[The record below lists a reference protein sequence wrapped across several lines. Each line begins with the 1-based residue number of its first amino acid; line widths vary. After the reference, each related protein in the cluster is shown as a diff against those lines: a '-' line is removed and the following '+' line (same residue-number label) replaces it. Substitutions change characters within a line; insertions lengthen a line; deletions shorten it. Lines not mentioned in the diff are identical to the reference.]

1 MLLELRGA
9 PGGWTFAIFF
19 YILSDE
25 ALTVQHI
32 LAVQLLLDTYCR
44 RNDGRRERKI

>member
-1 MLLELRGA
+1 VD
-9 PGGWTFAIFF
+9 FAIFF

-32 LAVQLLLDTYCR
+32 LAVQLLLD
-44 RNDGRRERKI
+44 ILQAQ